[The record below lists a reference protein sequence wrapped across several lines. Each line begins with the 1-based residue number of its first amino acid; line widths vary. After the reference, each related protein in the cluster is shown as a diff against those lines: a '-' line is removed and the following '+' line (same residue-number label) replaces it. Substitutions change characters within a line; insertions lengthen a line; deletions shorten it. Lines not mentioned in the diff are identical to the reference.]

1 MVQQISWIHFP
12 KSNNSSSGN
21 FTLNEWMKET
31 YLTLMNDNWKL
42 NDIDEMDIYYY
53 LDLTSY
59 DANKGIRTQ
68 METLDDAGL

>member
-1 MVQQISWIHFP
+1 
-12 KSNNSSSGN
+12 
-21 FTLNEWMKET
+21 MKET